1 MDISEPG
8 QNREIAALRINVH
21 VHHLFWSDIFIM
33 DDYKYMKKALD
44 EAYKAYNMDEIPVG
58 ATIVFN
64 NQIIAKAH
72 NLKDSSGIVTRHAEL
87 IAIEIANKKIGDW
100 RLDNAVMYITLEPCP
115 MCAGAIIQ
123 SRIKKVYFGVSD
135 EKTGAVGSKLNLF
148 KDFKFN
154 HNVGF
159 EKSIL
164 EQECQNLLQNFF
176 KELRVKKLEERSDKN
191 E

>member
-115 MCAGAIIQ
+115 MCAGAIQ
-123 SRIKKVYFGVSD
+123 QTRIKKVIY
-135 EKTGAVGSKLNLF
+135 GASSNNINNTKII
-148 KDFKFN
+148 KKIFN
-154 HNVGF
+154 NNESNHKVDF
-159 EKSIL
+159 EKCNFL
-164 EQECQNLLQNFF
+164 NNECQKILNDFF
-176 KELRVKKLEERSDKN
+176 KKIR
-191 E
+191 